1 MAKLH
6 ASTYGDALDAFV
18 KAKRECRRHGV
29 GQARSDH
36 DAKTLIASSCFC
48 PKLFPELVLAQ
59 RDNKTLRVKWQR
71 PDGSSASPGASTPA
85 RGSKRKGTWS
95 QQKGKRGAAFAKDG
109 TPNYI
114 RSPASQPTRE
124 HPGVGGVAGK
134 EKGDTGVRP
143 LGAVEAKLPRLVL
156 MPPSSKLEDSPVGG
170 RLSLFQDRWDFFPL
184 GTLGGI
190 HGLEWKW
197 LNTPIASQM
206 GFSSRERRS

>member
-1 MAKLH
+1 MVRLLH
-6 ASTYGDALDAFV
+6 QG
-18 KAKRECRRHGV
+18 
-29 GQARSDH
+29 
-36 DAKTLIASSCFC
+36 
-48 PKLFPELVLAQ
+48 LVLLLVGVRGRA
-59 RDNKTLRVKWQR
+59 L
-71 PDGSSASPGASTPA
+71 GAN
-85 RGSKRKGTWS
+85 RKG
-95 QQKGKRGAAFAKDG
+95 RGVRLLLKMAL
-109 TPNYI
+109 
-114 RSPASQPTRE
+114 PTISDLPLLSHLVS
-124 HPGVGGVAGK
+124 HPSVGGVAGK